1 MSIAVTGATGQLG
14 RIVIEKLKQRTA
26 TSSILALARKPEQA
40 ESLGVV
46 ARAFDYSEAE
56 MQDAAL
62 SGVGTLLL
70 ISSSEIGQRAAQ
82 HTNVIAAAKRAGVRR
97 VVYTSVLHADV
108 SVLALADEHRATEAA
123 LKASGLPYTLLRN
136 GWYTENYTGF
146 VGMALANGALL
157 GSAGAGQISSATR
170 EDLAEAAA
178 VVLTAEGHENMTY
191 ELVGDTSW
199 TLSDLTAEIS
209 RQSGKDIRYRDLP
222 EAEYAA
228 VLEGAGLPRGLA
240 AALASYDASA
250 SQGALYGN
258 ERDLT
263 ELIGRSTTT
272 LFVSVERA
280 LAAL

>member
-14 RIVIEKLKQRTA
+14 RIVIEKLKQRTV
-26 TSSILALARKPEQA
+26 TSSILALVRKPEQA
-40 ESLGVV
+40 KALGVV

-97 VVYTSVLHADV
+97 VVYTSVLHADA
-108 SVLALADEHRATEAA
+108 SVLALADEHRATEAV

-146 VGMALANGALL
+146 AGMALANGVLL
-157 GSAGAGQISSATR
+157 GSAGAGQISSAAR

-199 TLSDLTAEIS
+199 TLSDLAAEIS
-209 RQSGKDIRYRDLP
+209 RQTGKNIPYRDLP

-228 VLEGAGLPRGLA
+228 ALEGAGLPKGLA
-240 AALASYDASA
+240 AALASYDVSA
-250 SQGALYGN
+250 SQGGLYGN
-258 ERDLT
+258 ERALT
-263 ELIGRSTTT
+263 ELIGRSATT
-272 LFVSVERA
+272 LAVSVERA